1 MKEPL
6 LSIVIAN
13 YNYGRFLE
21 LAIRSVLDQQCL
33 EVELIVVDGGS
44 KDDSFNIIK
53 KYADRLAWW
62 VSEPDSGQSDA
73 FNKGFAHAK
82 GKYLTWVNA
91 DDIMVP
97 GCLKKVVASLARYPQ
112 TEWFT
117 GNFFRFDTQGRILE
131 IGWGPH
137 WYPGVLQRKNSPIV
151 AFGPSTI
158 FSKELWEGVGRI
170 DESLHYIMDTE
181 MWMRFIVKGV
191 KQRRINC
198 FCWAFRM
205 HEDSKTAEFG
215 EHALSNTVAEKM
227 KNEFA
232 RAVEKNGY
240 NMSKTM
246 HLIFNLWRIFD
257 GSLIRRFLLRY
268 RFRNLHAM
276 IGETV

>member
-1 MKEPL
+1 MNEPL
-6 LSIVIAN
+6 LSVVIAN

-21 LAIRSVLDQQCL
+21 AAIRSVLDQQCP

-44 KDDSFNIIK
+44 KDDSVNIIK

-117 GNFFRFDTQGRILE
+117 GNFLRFDSHGHILE

-137 WYPGVLQRKNSPIV
+137 LYPNFLQRKNSPIV

-158 FSKELWEGVGRI
+158 FAKALWERVGRI

-215 EHALSNTVAEKM
+215 EHTLSNTVAEKM
-227 KNEFA
+227 KNEFE

-240 NMSKTM
+240 NMSKIM
-246 HLIFNLWRIFD
+246 HLMLNLWRIFD

-268 RFRNLHAM
+268 RFRHLHAM
-276 IGETV
+276 IGEAV

>member
-13 YNYGRFLE
+13 YTYGRFLE
-21 LAIRSVLDQQCL
+21 SAIRSVLDQQCP

-44 KDDSFNIIK
+44 KDDSVNIIK

-62 VSEPDSGQSDA
+62 VSEPDGGQSNA
-73 FNKGFAHAK
+73 FNKGFSHAK

-97 GCLKKVVASLARYPQ
+97 GCLKRVVASLVRHPQ

-117 GNFFRFDTQGRILE
+117 GNFLRFDSQGRVLE

-137 WYPGVLQRKNSPIV
+137 LYPNFLQRKNSPIV

-158 FSKELWEGVGRI
+158 FTKELWERVGRI

-191 KQRRINC
+191 KQRRITC

-205 HEDSKTAEFG
+205 HEESKTAEFG
-215 EHALSNTVAEKM
+215 EHTLSNAVAEKM
-227 KNEFA
+227 KNEFE
-232 RAVEKNGY
+232 RASEKNGY

-246 HLIFNLWRIFD
+246 HLMLNLWRIFD

-276 IGETV
+276 TGETV